1 MSISKFLQSKL
12 LTELTYK
19 TSRSSS
25 SGGQHVNKVN
35 TKVELR
41 FNVMLSEN
49 LSNSQKAI
57 LLGKLKNR
65 INSKYELVLV
75 SQDERSQ
82 HKNKRFVT
90 EKFFLLLDIALAK
103 QKIRKPTK
111 PNSAS
116 IEKRL
121 KSKRKKAEKKSF
133 RRTIDF

>member
-12 LTELTYK
+12 ESELTFKY
-19 TSRSSS
+19 SRSSG

-41 FNVMLSEN
+41 FNVLLSEN

-82 HKNKRFVT
+82 HKNKRIVT
-90 EKFFLLLDIALAK
+90 EKFFLLLDIAFAK
-103 QKIRKPTK
+103 QKIRKTTK

-116 IEKRL
+116 VEKRL
-121 KSKRKKAEKKSF
+121 RMKRKNAEKKSF